1 MSAISRAIQQDRIE
15 QNISQGLLARMI
27 GVSQQ
32 VLSRWESGL
41 ALPRGHRA
49 DDLIRILGAES
60 HTAKIIEKLREIEPR
75 SMDGPSMGIEGN
87 RNQLLAQALRG
98 SEPPPKSPRGPTR
111 EEALAEALRMIRPV
125 TRSPLMQFSTA
136 QDLQMQFAKATDQLA
151 RVTSL
156 MGRVANQMTEAT
168 ELLARLQPAIE
179 RLREEERA
187 SQQTEPKTD

>member
-1 MSAISRAIQQDRIE
+1 MSAISRAIQQDRLE
-15 QNISQGLLARMI
+15 QNISQGLLARMM

-49 DDLIRILGAES
+49 DELIRILGPES

-98 SEPPPKSPRGPTR
+98 SELPPKSPQGPTR

-125 TRSPLMQFSTA
+125 PRSPLMQFSTA

-179 RLREEERA
+179 KLREEESSR
-187 SQQTEPKTD
+187 QQTEPKTD